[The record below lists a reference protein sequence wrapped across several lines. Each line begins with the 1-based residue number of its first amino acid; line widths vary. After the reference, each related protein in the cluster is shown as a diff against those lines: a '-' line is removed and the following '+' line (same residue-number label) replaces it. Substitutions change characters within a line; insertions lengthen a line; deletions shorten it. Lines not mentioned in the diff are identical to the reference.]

1 MVRLFD
7 ESGTGKWEGRTFEKR
22 CEGVVRG
29 YGKVSDGGFRKVC
42 WMTSRVCLVEVR
54 VFLFVLLIVLF
65 FFLVVFVSFCRDVKK
80 IVNLGCR
87 IEVLLGGCC
96 E

>member
-1 MVRLFD
+1 
-7 ESGTGKWEGRTFEKR
+7 
-22 CEGVVRG
+22 
-29 YGKVSDGGFRKVC
+29 
-42 WMTSRVCLVEVR
+42 MTSRVCLVEVR

-80 IVNLGCR
+80 IVNLGCS